1 MQACNFPKQSDRVE
15 CRCSQAGI
23 VQREPEFS
31 FDRDSEL
38 LVRIPFHHESSVPEV
53 PSASVGPDHRG
64 RNSAGHRHAGHYPR
78 HHGARGAE
86 KGTQLESITSWGE
99 IRCRFIFSGKND
111 EPTPDFPLSGKTK
124 AAAEGK
130 ATSTG
135 KKLGRPREEPT
146 APVTGQPRGRKSN
159 RSLALN
165 ELEAEIDR
173 LIFKVMGVGDLTEIE
188 AALRRAR
195 RLLYVTANGR

>member
-111 EPTPDFPLSGKTK
+111 EPTPDFPDTGFPLTRMMNRHRISRLRLHALATASGSFAATLNK
-124 AAAEGK
+124 ARAGPSGAF
-130 ATSTG
+130 
-135 KKLGRPREEPT
+135 RPCSQFWRVET
-146 APVTGQPRGRKSN
+146 
-159 RSLALN
+159 
-165 ELEAEIDR
+165 
-173 LIFKVMGVGDLTEIE
+173 LTPIK
-188 AALRRAR
+188 RA
-195 RLLYVTANGR
+195 NSD